1 MAIDPSG
8 VTLDRR
14 ASNLQPILNL
24 ETYRELQG
32 IFIYS
37 SPRDISDVPEPFRTW
52 LKNPKRIPDEN
63 RRVLREDVNGDPIYV
78 ELDDDI
84 IRDVIGR

>member
-1 MAIDPSG
+1 MATDPYG

-14 ASNLQPILNL
+14 ANNLQPILNL

-32 IFIYS
+32 IFIHS
-37 SPRDISDVPEPFRTW
+37 SPRSVNDVPEPFRTW
-52 LKNPKRIPDEN
+52 LKNPRRIPDEN

-78 ELDDDI
+78 EIDDDMI
-84 IRDVIGR
+84 ANVIAR